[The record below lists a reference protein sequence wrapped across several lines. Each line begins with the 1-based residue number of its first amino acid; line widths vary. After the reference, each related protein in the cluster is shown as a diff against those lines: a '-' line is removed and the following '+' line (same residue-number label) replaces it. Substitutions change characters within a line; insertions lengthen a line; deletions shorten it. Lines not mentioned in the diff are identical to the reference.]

1 MSDDR
6 DKGAVQH
13 LDSNSKRLDKGAVE
27 KNEVAAGGTAP
38 KGVFDNPFKGPF
50 GGPV

>member
-27 KNEVAAGGTAP
+27 KNEVAAAGGIIP
-38 KGVFDNPFKGPF
+38 QVMHQRRQMGVS
-50 GGPV
+50 